1 MCTCVQEHMLQLYVL
16 VGEVK
21 KTDRTNGTGS
31 NSTPVS
37 PRDPGVKQLM
47 VMGHYCIVRIK
58 KVEAR
63 STRDKVHR
71 DLTLSPTFP
80 L

>member
-1 MCTCVQEHMLQLYVL
+1 MVPDPILHLFLL
-16 VGEVK
+16 VTQGL
-21 KTDRTNGTGS
+21 
-31 NSTPVS
+31 
-37 PRDPGVKQLM
+37 KQLM

-71 DLTLSPTFP
+71 GLTLSPTFP